1 MILKMVG
8 VEMAYR
14 SLSRSTGVD
23 LGTLGLAAS
32 AKEKN
37 LVYHLLIPLQA
48 NPLTAYT
55 SFMINSQAAAD

>member
-1 MILKMVG
+1 MVTQNYTFKNS
-8 VEMAYR
+8 AD
-14 SLSRSTGVD
+14 SFTK
-23 LGTLGLAAS
+23 LGYGLGKSIIALGLAAS

-55 SFMINSQAAAD
+55 SFMINS